1 VIGMPLQLALRELQA
16 AFTSPRVL
24 VGMASVSLILGLSG
38 PFNTLVEFGMAQRI
52 VYWLAMV
59 VLTYG
64 AGQAAAT
71 LTLALVGPRLTATW
85 LRVLV
90 TGAIC
95 GVPVT
100 LVVLGV
106 NAVAYGARLTINPLE
121 LWADCTVISL
131 AVVATSTML
140 VRGSSSQQAAE
151 PVAAPPPILE
161 RIPHPQRGRL
171 VALSVQDHYVEVVT
185 EKGKTLVLMRLSD
198 AVKETGTVA
207 GLQIHRSHWVALDAV
222 KRVIKADGKVTVEL
236 QNGERLPVS
245 RGYLEAAKAAGLI
258 V

>member
-1 VIGMPLQLALRELQA
+1 MPLQLALRELQA

-38 PFNTLVEFGMAQRI
+38 PFNTLVEFGLAQRM

-71 LTLALVGPRLTATW
+71 LTLTLAGSRLGATW

-90 TGAIC
+90 TGLVA

-106 NAVAYGARLTINPLE
+106 NAIAYGARLTINPFE

-131 AVVATSTML
+131 AVVATSIVL
-140 VRGSSSQQAAE
+140 VRGSPSQPAAE

-161 RIPHPQRGRL
+161 RVPHPQRGRL
-171 VALSVQDHYVEVVT
+171 SHMSMQDHYVEIVT
-185 EKGKTLVLMRLSD
+185 DKGKVLVLMRLSD
-198 AVKETGTVA
+198 AIKETTGVA
-207 GLQIHRSHWVALDAV
+207 GLQIHRSHWVALEAI
-222 KRVIKADGKVTVEL
+222 KRVERGDGKAVVHMQT
-236 QNGERLPVS
+236 GARLPLS
-245 RGYLEAAKAAGLI
+245 RSYFAAAKEAGLLN
-258 V
+258 